1 MSTCVYHHGLKHEP
15 SALILELPLGSRL
28 EVATAQVIC
37 AWEVTRRH
45 YGCISKVS
53 INTVVVSPYS
63 LLTARAPL
71 VDLGADMLGQASR
84 HAFEC
89 AVGVAD
95 TKSGAVEATFA
106 RFNIKL
112 FEHVQW
118 GSIVLCHAR
127 SLGVSVDVP
136 TRTPRDNVYSMTIG
150 IVASPDKHAREQAC

>member
-1 MSTCVYHHGLKHEP
+1 MKHEP
-15 SALILELPLGSRL
+15 SALILELPLVSRL
-28 EVATAQVIC
+28 EVATTQVIC
-37 AWEVTRRH
+37 AWEVTRRRLG
-45 YGCISKVS
+45 YTSKVS
-53 INTVVVSPYS
+53 INTVAVSPYS
-63 LLTARAPL
+63 LLTPRAPL
-71 VDLGADMLGQASR
+71 VNLVADMLRQASR
-84 HAFEC
+84 HPFEC

-136 TRTPRDNVYSMTIG
+136 TRTPRGNVYSITIG
-150 IVASPDKHAREQAC
+150 IVASPDERALEQAC